1 MQSKRAIGVSKRCC
15 PVCAYLLSLL
25 LFVFT
30 GAHHTIWSCGLPEW
44 IPPQIIASMI
54 SKFGGQLKDEL
65 INLKQHTEVQYYC
78 YLLITPLDQAGF
90 PWVTLFSPSFQSY
103 QRNDFSGRFQ
113 WSGLWILTHVYY
125 EVLAGSQ
132 VVTFCVPSCHCICC
146 CLSVPLCSIHTWSA
160 RVAIFNNN
168 AMIVWLHCMRHQQT
182 TVHCT
187 FQ

>member
-65 INLKQHTEVQYYC
+65 INLKQRTEV
-78 YLLITPLDQAGF
+78 LLL
-90 PWVTLFSPSFQSY
+90 PSDHSTGSGGLSMSNSVQS
-103 QRNDFSGRFQ
+103 
-113 WSGLWILTHVYY
+113 LIPI
-125 EVLAGSQ
+125 
-132 VVTFCVPSCHCICC
+132 VPKK
-146 CLSVPLCSIHTWSA
+146 
-160 RVAIFNNN
+160 
-168 AMIVWLHCMRHQQT
+168 
-182 TVHCT
+182 
-187 FQ
+187 